1 MLKLAQAL
9 GAWAPSEGAGP
20 ADPVVLLGAAWAE
33 IVGDEN
39 ARNSHP
45 AQLAGD
51 TLMIVTASSVWSAQL
66 SYLAEGILE
75 ALRARLPRA
84 GIAKVRFRVGK
95 LPARGGSHSRAARVI
110 EYVAAPLSSEP
121 ATDAREALGRF
132 RASVD
137 AAERAKRARGWK
149 ECTGCTA
156 LIAPMSGPLC
166 TSCEIAHEAER
177 ERLISRLLFEA
188 PWLGF
193 AGTAKLVE
201 DLRQDEY
208 ESIRRRLLSR
218 WWDRLRR
225 VCLAGKLSRDGAE
238 RLIASSYVLLKS
250 ELAPE
255 RLTPAI
261 VRNVLGDDLHDLLY
275 ETVTITTR

>member
-1 MLKLAQAL
+1 MLKLSDAL
-9 GAWAPSEGAGP
+9 GAWTPSESGGP
-20 ADPVVLLGAAWAE
+20 ADPVVLLGAAWSE
-33 IVGDEN
+33 IVGPEN

-45 AQLAGD
+45 AQLSGD
-51 TLMIVTASSVWSAQL
+51 TLIVTTASSVWSAQL
-66 SYLAEGILE
+66 SYLSEQIVD

-84 GIAKVRFRVGK
+84 MIGKVRFRVGK
-95 LPARGGSHSRAARVI
+95 LPARSSQLRRARVI
-110 EYVAAPLSSEP
+110 EDVAATPQAREP
-121 ATDAREALGRF
+121 ASDARDALERF

-137 AAERAKRARGWK
+137 GAQRAKRARGWK
-149 ECTGCTA
+149 DCSGCNA
-156 LIAPMSGPLC
+156 LIAPDAGPLC
-166 TSCEIAHEAER
+166 TSCGIAHEAER
-177 ERLISRLLFEA
+177 ERQISRLLFEA

-193 AGTAKLVE
+193 AGTARLIE

-208 ESIRRRLLSR
+208 ESIRRRLLQR

-225 VCLAGKLSRDGAE
+225 VHLSGTLSRDGAE

-261 VRNVLGDDLHDLLY
+261 VRNVLGDDLHELLY
-275 ETVTITTR
+275 ETVER

>member
-9 GAWAPSEGAGP
+9 GAWSPGEGLGP
-20 ADPVVLLGAAWAE
+20 ADPVVLLGAAWSE
-33 IVGDEN
+33 IVGPEN

-45 AQLAGD
+45 AQLAAD
-51 TLMIVTASSVWSAQL
+51 TLTIVTASSVWSAQL
-66 SYLAEGILE
+66 SYLSEQIVE

-84 GIAKVRFRVGK
+84 GITKVRFRVGK
-95 LPARGGSHSRAARVI
+95 LPARGGSRSRTARVI
-110 EYVAAPLSSEP
+110 EHDVPPLPGEP
-121 ATDAREALGRF
+121 ASDAREALARF
-132 RASVD
+132 RVSVD
-137 AAERAKRARGWK
+137 AAERAKRARGWN
-149 ECTGCTA
+149 ECSGCTA
-156 LIAPMSGPLC
+156 LIAPTSGPLC
-166 TSCEIAHEAER
+166 TTCEIAREAER
-177 ERLISRLLFEA
+177 ERRISRLLFEA

-225 VCLAGKLSRDGAE
+225 VRLTGKLSRDGAE

-275 ETVTITTR
+275 ETVEQ

>member
-9 GAWAPSEGAGP
+9 GAWSPGEGIGP
-20 ADPVVLLGAAWAE
+20 TDPVVLLGAAWSD
-33 IVGDEN
+33 IVGSEN

-51 TLMIVTASSVWSAQL
+51 TLTIVTTSSVWSAQL
-66 SYLAEGILE
+66 SYLSEQIVE
-75 ALRARLPRA
+75 ALRARVPRA
-84 GIAKVRFRVGK
+84 GITKVRSRIGK
-95 LPARGGSHSRAARVI
+95 LPARGGSRSRAARVI
-110 EYVAAPLSSEP
+110 ERDAAPLSTEP
-121 ATDAREALGRF
+121 ATDAREALRRF
-132 RASVD
+132 RITVD
-137 AAERAKRARGWK
+137 GAQRAKRARGWK
-149 ECTGCTA
+149 ECNGCTA
-156 LIAPMSGPLC
+156 LIAPTSGPLC
-166 TSCEIAHEAER
+166 TTCEIAREAER
-177 ERLISRLLFEA
+177 ERQISRLLFEA

-193 AGTAKLVE
+193 AGTAKLIE

-225 VCLAGKLSRDGAE
+225 VRLTGTLSRDGAE

-275 ETVTITTR
+275 ETVER

>member
-1 MLKLAQAL
+1 VLKLAQAL
-9 GAWAPSEGAGP
+9 GAWSPGEGAGP
-20 ADPVVLLGAAWAE
+20 SDPVILLGAAWSD
-33 IVGDEN
+33 IVGAEN

-51 TLMIVTASSVWSAQL
+51 TLMIATTSSVWSAQL
-66 SYLAEGILE
+66 SYLSEQIIE
-75 ALRARLPRA
+75 ALRARVPRA
-84 GIAKVRFRVGK
+84 GITKVRFRVGK
-95 LPARGGSHSRAARVI
+95 LPAHGGSGLRAARVI
-110 EYVAAPLSSEP
+110 EGERGQRTSEP
-121 ATDAREALGRF
+121 ASDAPEALRRF
-132 RASVD
+132 RATVN

-149 ECTGCTA
+149 ECSGCTA
-156 LIAPMSGPLC
+156 LIAPTSGPLC
-166 TSCEIAHEAER
+166 TTCEIAREAER
-177 ERLISRLLFEA
+177 ERQISRLLFEA

-193 AGTAKLVE
+193 AGTAKLIE

-208 ESIRRRLLSR
+208 DSIRRRLLSR

-225 VCLAGKLSRDGAE
+225 VRLAGTLSRDGAE

-275 ETVTITTR
+275 ETVER

>member
-1 MLKLAQAL
+1 MLKLSEAL
-9 GAWAPSEGAGP
+9 GAWTPSDRGP
-20 ADPVVLLGAAWAE
+20 ADPIVLLGAAWGE
-33 IVGDEN
+33 VVGAEN

-45 AQLAGD
+45 AQLSGD
-51 TLMIVTASSVWSAQL
+51 TLIVTTASSVWSAQL
-66 SYLAEGILE
+66 SYLSEQMLD

-84 GIAKVRFRVGK
+84 AIAKVRFRVGK
-95 LPARGGSHSRAARVI
+95 LPTRSSQMRRNRVM
-110 EYVAAPLSSEP
+110 EHVAVAPETREP
-121 ATDAREALGRF
+121 AGDAREALGRF

-149 ECTGCTA
+149 TCNGCNT
-156 LIAPMSGPLC
+156 LIAPETGPLC
-166 TSCEIAHEAER
+166 TSCGIAREAER
-177 ERLISRLLFEA
+177 ERQISRLLFEA

-193 AGTAKLVE
+193 AGTANLIE

-208 ESIRRRLLSR
+208 ESIRRRLLQR

-225 VCLAGKLSRDGAE
+225 VHLSGTLSRDGGE

-250 ELAPE
+250 GFAPE

-261 VRNVLGDDLHDLLY
+261 VRNVLGDDLHKLLY
-275 ETVTITTR
+275 ETVER

>member
-1 MLKLAQAL
+1 MLKLSDAL
-9 GAWAPSEGAGP
+9 GAWTPSERGP
-20 ADPVVLLGAAWAE
+20 ADPVVLLGAAWSE

-45 AQLAGD
+45 AQVAGD
-51 TLMIVTASSVWSAQL
+51 TLLVTTTSSVWSAQL
-66 SYLAEGILE
+66 SYLSEQIVD

-84 GIAKVRFRVGK
+84 AIAKVRFRVGK
-95 LPARGGSHSRAARVI
+95 LPTRGSQSRHKRVM
-110 EYVAAPLSSEP
+110 EYVAEPREVREP
-121 ATDAREALGRF
+121 ANDAREALGRF

-137 AAERAKRARGWK
+137 GAQRAKRERGWK
-149 ECTGCTA
+149 ECSGCNA
-156 LIAPMSGPLC
+156 LIAPDTGPLC
-166 TSCEIAHEAER
+166 TTCEIAHEAER
-177 ERLISRLLFEA
+177 ERQISRLLFEA

-193 AGTAKLVE
+193 AGTAKLIE

-208 ESIRRRLLSR
+208 VSIRRRLLQR

-225 VCLAGKLSRDGAE
+225 VHLTGTLSRDGAE

-261 VRNVLGDDLHDLLY
+261 VRNVLGDDLHELLY
-275 ETVTITTR
+275 ETVER

>member
-1 MLKLAQAL
+1 VLKLAQAL
-9 GAWAPSEGAGP
+9 GAWSPGEGVGPS
-20 ADPVVLLGAAWAE
+20 DPVVLLGAAWSE

-66 SYLAEGILE
+66 SYLAEQIVA
-75 ALRARLPRA
+75 ALQARVPRA
-84 GIAKVRFRVGK
+84 GITKVRFRVGK
-95 LPARGGSHSRAARVI
+95 LPARGGSRSRAARVTDR
-110 EYVAAPLSSEP
+110 ERLQLFSEP
-121 ATDAREALGRF
+121 ASDASEALQRF
-132 RASVD
+132 RATVD
-137 AAERAKRARGWK
+137 TAERAKRAHGWK
-149 ECTGCTA
+149 ECSGCTA
-156 LIAPMSGPLC
+156 LIAPTSGPLC
-166 TSCEIAHEAER
+166 TTCEIARGAER
-177 ERLISRLLFEA
+177 ERRISRLLFEA

-193 AGTAKLVE
+193 AGTAKLIE
-201 DLRQDEY
+201 DLHQDEY

-225 VCLAGKLSRDGAE
+225 VRLAGTLSRDGAE

-275 ETVTITTR
+275 ETVER

>member
-1 MLKLAQAL
+1 VLKLSEAL
-9 GAWAPSEGAGP
+9 GAWKPSDSGP
-20 ADPVVLLGAAWAE
+20 ADPVVLLGAAWSE
-33 IVGDEN
+33 IVGEEN

-45 AQLAGD
+45 AQLSGD
-51 TLMIVTASSVWSAQL
+51 TLMVTTASSVWSAQL
-66 SYLAEGILE
+66 SYLSEQMLD

-84 GIAKVRFRVGK
+84 AIAKVRFRVGK
-95 LPARGGSHSRAARVI
+95 LPVRGSQKRPPRVMEREAVATETREPADDARG
-110 EYVAAPLSSEP
+110 
-121 ATDAREALGRF
+121 ALRRF

-149 ECTGCTA
+149 ECSGCNA
-156 LIAPMSGPLC
+156 LIAPDNGPLC
-166 TSCEIAHEAER
+166 ISCDIAREAER
-177 ERLISRLLFEA
+177 ERQISRLLFEA

-193 AGTAKLVE
+193 AGTAKLIE

-208 ESIRRRLLSR
+208 ESIRRRLLQR

-225 VCLAGKLSRDGAE
+225 VHLSGTLSRDGSE

-261 VRNVLGDDLHDLLY
+261 VRNVLGDDLHEMLY
-275 ETVTITTR
+275 EKE

>member
-9 GAWAPSEGAGP
+9 GAWSPGEGVGP
-20 ADPVVLLGAAWAE
+20 ADPVVLLGAAWSE

-45 AQLAGD
+45 MQLAGD
-51 TLMIVTASSVWSAQL
+51 TLMVVTASSVWSAQL
-66 SYLAEGILE
+66 SYLAEQIVE
-75 ALRARLPRA
+75 MLRARLPRA

-95 LPARGGSHSRAARVI
+95 LPVRGSSHSRAARVI
-110 EYVAAPLSSEP
+110 DGVATPLSSEP
-121 ATDAREALGRF
+121 ATDAGEALQRF
-132 RASVD
+132 RATVD
-137 AAERAKRARGWK
+137 AAERAKRARGWN

-156 LIAPMSGPLC
+156 LIAPASGPLC
-166 TSCEIAHEAER
+166 TSCEIAREAER

-225 VCLAGKLSRDGAE
+225 ARLTGTLSRDGAE

-275 ETVTITTR
+275 ETVER

>member
-9 GAWAPSEGAGP
+9 GAWSPGEGVGPS
-20 ADPVVLLGAAWAE
+20 DPVVLLGAAWSE

-66 SYLAEGILE
+66 SYLAEQIVA
-75 ALRARLPRA
+75 ALQARVPRA
-84 GIAKVRFRVGK
+84 GITKVRFRVGK
-95 LPARGGSHSRAARVI
+95 LPARGGSRSRAARVI
-110 EYVAAPLSSEP
+110 ENDRVQLSSEP
-121 ATDAREALGRF
+121 AGDAGEALQRF
-132 RASVD
+132 RATVD
-137 AAERAKRARGWK
+137 SAERAKRARGWK
-149 ECTGCTA
+149 ECSGCTA
-156 LIAPMSGPLC
+156 LIAPTSGLLC
-166 TSCEIAHEAER
+166 TTCEIAREAER
-177 ERLISRLLFEA
+177 ERRISRLLFEA

-193 AGTAKLVE
+193 AGTAKLIE

-225 VCLAGKLSRDGAE
+225 VRLAGTLSRDGAE

-275 ETVTITTR
+275 ETVER